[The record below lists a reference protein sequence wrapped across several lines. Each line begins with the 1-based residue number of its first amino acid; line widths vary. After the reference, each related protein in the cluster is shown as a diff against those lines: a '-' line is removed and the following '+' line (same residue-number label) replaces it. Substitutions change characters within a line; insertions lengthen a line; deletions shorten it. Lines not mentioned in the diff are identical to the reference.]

1 MFKALFNQG
10 YTRAFMDRIE
20 FRRKEYYENRRIQT
34 IRTNAAKMAV
44 NWTHE
49 YPTGTPLS
57 YIRDDIIETW
67 ERTAGVGIY
76 ANLDKKQ
83 NIPTPGGYGDSYAV
97 TAHDKG
103 YPSPTT
109 PPPITRGTR
118 KDPKAKAVMKKYK
131 HEWRNPPLAAA
142 SPFEVKEEIEASLE
156 EDAPYKVEGPN
167 EN

>member
-10 YTRAFMDRIE
+10 YSKKFIDRIE

-34 IRTNAAKMAV
+34 IRTNAAKMAL

-83 NIPTPGGYGDSYAV
+83 NIPTPGGLGDSYAIE
-97 TAHDKG
+97 T
-103 YPSPTT
+103 PTPTT

-118 KDPKAKAVMKKYK
+118 KDPKSKQVMKKYK
-131 HEWRNPPLAAA
+131 HEWRNPPDENTAY
-142 SPFEVKEEIEASLE
+142 EAKLQRE
-156 EDAPYKVEGPN
+156 EDTLDNIAAYKIKGQN

>member
-10 YTRAFMDRIE
+10 YTKAFMDRIE

-34 IRTNAAKMAV
+34 IRTNAAKMAM

-76 ANLDKKQ
+76 ANLDKKHHHQ
-83 NIPTPGGYGDSYAV
+83 
-97 TAHDKG
+97 
-103 YPSPTT
+103 
-109 PPPITRGTR
+109 
-118 KDPKAKAVMKKYK
+118 
-131 HEWRNPPLAAA
+131 
-142 SPFEVKEEIEASLE
+142 
-156 EDAPYKVEGPN
+156 
-167 EN
+167 

>member
-1 MFKALFNQG
+1 
-10 YTRAFMDRIE
+10 MDRIE

-34 IRTNAAKMAV
+34 IRTNAAKMAL

-83 NIPTPGGYGDSYAV
+83 NIPTPGGLGDSYTIEPTGV
-97 TAHDKG
+97 TA
-103 YPSPTT
+103 T
-109 PPPITRGTR
+109 
-118 KDPKAKAVMKKYK
+118 KKYV
-131 HEWRNPPLAAA
+131 HEWRNPPDEELKETLAAT
-142 SPFEVKEEIEASLE
+142 
-156 EDAPYKVEGPN
+156 YKVEG
-167 EN
+167 EHEK

>member
-10 YTRAFMDRIE
+10 YSKKFIDRIE

-34 IRTNAAKMAV
+34 IRTNAAKMAL

-76 ANLDKKQ
+76 SNLDKKQ
-83 NIPTPGGYGDSYAV
+83 NIPTPGGLGDSYAIEP
-97 TAHDKG
+97 
-103 YPSPTT
+103 PSPTT

-118 KDPKAKAVMKKYK
+118 KDPKAKQVMKKYK
-131 HEWRNPPLAAA
+131 HEWRNPPDED
-142 SPFEVKEEIEASLE
+142 SPAE
-156 EDAPYKVEGPN
+156 YKIEGPN